1 MATMPAYRLLGWGEP
16 ARLVEVEVPEP
27 GHGEVLVRVAGVG
40 LCHSDIYMMEAPATR
55 FPFMTPPFTLGHENA
70 GWVEALGPGVDTDL
84 PIGGSVLVDSHFICG
99 RCDYCRRGHD
109 NYCVHAL
116 GNGQGAGIDGGLAH
130 FIVAPVNRLVPL
142 RSLDPRVVGPLADA
156 GRTSYH
162 VVKKSMPKL
171 TPGSTAIVIGA
182 GGLGGFAIQWLS
194 MMTTARIVV
203 ADIAP
208 HRLEAARQLGAH
220 ECVLSDDRVID
231 RLIDASEGRKAEAV
245 FDFVG
250 TDDTIATA
258 LAVAR
263 PMSTFALVGA
273 GGGTASI
280 AWGQVPLECEVF
292 IPLGGTHAELH
303 EVVALSEQG
312 RVHIDVE
319 QFGFDRVEEAYGRL
333 RAGDLAGRAVVMP
346 ND

>member
-1 MATMPAYRLLGWGEP
+1 
-16 ARLVEVEVPEP
+16 
-27 GHGEVLVRVAGVG
+27 
-40 LCHSDIYMMEAPATR
+40 
-55 FPFMTPPFTLGHENA
+55 MTPPFTLGHENA
-70 GWVEALGPGVDTDL
+70 GWVEALGPGVDGELT
-84 PIGGSVLVDSHFICG
+84 IGDPVLVDSHFICG
-99 RCDYCRRGHD
+99 RCDYCRKGHD
-109 NYCVHAL
+109 NYCVHAM
-116 GNGQGAGIDGGLAH
+116 GNGQGAGADGGLAP
-130 FIVAPVNRLVPL
+130 FLVAPAINLVPL
-142 RSLDPRVVGPLADA
+142 RSLDARVAGPLADA

-162 VVKKSMPKL
+162 VVKKALPKL
-171 TPGSTAIVIGA
+171 MPGSTAIVIGA

-203 ADIAP
+203 ADVAS
-208 HRLEAARQLGAH
+208 HRLAAARQLGAH
-220 ECVLSDDRVID
+220 ETVLSDDGVVEQ
-231 RLIDASEGRKAEAV
+231 LIEATDGRKAEAV

-250 TDDTIATA
+250 SDATIATA

-292 IPLGGTHAELH
+292 IPLGGTHGELH
-303 EVVALSEQG
+303 EVVALAEQG

-319 QFGFDRVEEAYGRL
+319 QFGFDRLEEAYDRL
-333 RAGDLAGRAVVMP
+333 RAGDLAGRAVVLP